1 MIRFATSLLLVSALT
16 ACGSTGES
24 AVDLSPA
31 AAEGRSVARSNGC
44 AACHGSEGGGGV
56 GPAFVGL
63 WMSDR
68 ALTDGSIVAADR
80 DYVYESI
87 TMPGAKV
94 VEGYRAQMPSNNL
107 DAEAVASIIAWIE
120 ELGTP

>member
-44 AACHGSEGGGGV
+44 AACPGSEGGGGV
-56 GPAFVGL
+56 GPALVGL

-68 ALTDGSIVAADR
+68 ALTDGSIVVADR
-80 DYVYESI
+80 DYLHESI
-87 TMPGAKV
+87 TMPGAKIV
-94 VEGYRAQMPSNNL
+94 TGYRAQMP
-107 DAEAVASIIAWIE
+107 
-120 ELGTP
+120 